1 MTVFKGCLHPW
12 TAAGAGPC
20 AARLLSATRQAAR
33 YDCSDAQFGAKIW
46 CSVKQLACK
55 SSMPTRVYQGEKNK
69 RIRTECRNEEGAK
82 AEADDNVIVAASA
95 AEMLLPHSQGRQKS
109 EPQEPDICRHGQ
121 GLRAT
126 KCQDHIYRA
135 GWESGRRHR
144 GETTCTGL
152 IPHILNL
159 CWANARSR

>member
-95 AEMLLPHSQGRQKS
+95 AEMLLPQQPGKTKVRAAGARHMSAWSGSARHKMPGSYLSCRLGKRQATQGRNDMHWVDTAYS
-109 EPQEPDICRHGQ
+109 
-121 GLRAT
+121 
-126 KCQDHIYRA
+126 
-135 GWESGRRHR
+135 
-144 GETTCTGL
+144 
-152 IPHILNL
+152 
-159 CWANARSR
+159 